1 MKRYPVRPG
10 DIPGHCTTDGGEP
23 YSALASVYDHVM
35 SHVDYIGWAD
45 YLIEL
50 FNFVRIPITTILETA
65 CGTASLAL
73 ELAGRGKRIIACDKS
88 YAMVHSGREKE
99 LRSRHHVPLFTAD
112 MRSLPV
118 TGQFD
123 AVICLYDSLN
133 YLLKSDDLVAAFNE
147 AYRVLKPGGIYVF
160 DVCTVRNSELYFDD
174 TSSSERCGATL
185 ISRQCYYD
193 TDKRLQANHFVIEK
207 PYAKLYRE
215 SHYQKIYYLRE
226 IEEMVDRTRFVEA
239 GRFDDMS
246 FAPGTELSDRVHFV
260 LRKQR

>member
-1 MKRYPVRPG
+1 MV
-10 DIPGHCTTDGGEP
+10 DGGEP

-45 YLIEL
+45 YIVEL
-50 FNFVRIPITTILETA
+50 CNFVRIPVSNILETA

-73 ELAGRGKRIIACDKS
+73 ELAGRGKKVSACDRS
-88 YAMVHSGREKE
+88 YAMVRSGREKTA
-99 LRSRHHVPLFTAD
+99 RSRYTIPLFVAD
-112 MRSLPV
+112 MRFLPV
-118 TGQFD
+118 SGPFD
-123 AVICLYDSLN
+123 AVICLYDSIN
-133 YLLKSDDLVAAFNE
+133 YLLDKNDIVSAFNE
-147 AYRVLKPGGIYVF
+147 AYRVLKPGGICVF

-185 ISRQCYYD
+185 ISRRCSYD
-193 TDKRLQANHFVIEK
+193 SIKRLQANHFVIEK
-207 PYAKLYRE
+207 PHEKLYRE
-215 SHYQKIYYLRE
+215 SHYQQIYYLRE
-226 IEEMVDRTRFVEA
+226 IEEMIDRTRFVEI